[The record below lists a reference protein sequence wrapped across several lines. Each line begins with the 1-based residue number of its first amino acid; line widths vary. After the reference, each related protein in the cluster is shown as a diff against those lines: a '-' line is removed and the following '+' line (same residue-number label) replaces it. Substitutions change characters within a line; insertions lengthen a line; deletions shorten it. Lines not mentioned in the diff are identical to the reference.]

1 MKRDSRIHV
10 RISSQLKKKLQ
21 DSTKNTVLTVS
32 DIVNLILEEWVNDG
46 SRANRVGKTIKDSFR
61 KS

>member
-32 DIVNLILEEWVNDG
+32 DIVNLILEDWVNDRE
-46 SRANRVGKTIKDSFR
+46 RANRVGKTIKNSFR